1 MARNSD
7 SSEPLYLK
15 VLAVALLVFVA
26 IETPDG
32 AMGPALRAAT
42 VVDSL
47 WPPVMIASDREK
59 MSQPPHLVATDSQ
72 TEKTTPAPPVVANPR
87 KEKVTQS
94 KPAVASIAN
103 QPSPSQCGPGLTAR
117 DLAGKC
123 RAKPRPTMGAL
134 EIPGASAAANAQ
146 LVERAPSRA
155 R

>member
-7 SSEPLYLK
+7 NSEPLYLK
-15 VLAVALLVFVA
+15 VVAFAILAFVA
-26 IETPDG
+26 IEAPDRV
-32 AMGPALRAAT
+32 MGPALSAT
-42 VVDSL
+42 PVVDRAR
-47 WPPVMIASDREK
+47 VMIDSDREK
-59 MSQPPHLVATDSQ
+59 MSQPPRLVATDSQ
-72 TEKTTPAPPVVANPR
+72 TEKTIPAPPVVANPR
-87 KEKVTQS
+87 KEKVTRS

-103 QPSPSQCGPGLTAR
+103 QPSPSQCGPGLAVR